1 MKKFIILISVYNDW
15 KSVSKL
21 LKEID
26 LLIVDWESEV
36 FVVIIN
42 DASTEVRSGMNSNF
56 KKIKSIKILNM
67 KKNQGHARC
76 VATGLKFIAEKENF
90 DYAIIMDA
98 DGEDRPEDLNLFFNK
113 SKEYPGKTIV
123 AERVKRSEG
132 LLFKFCYEI
141 HKYLTYIFTGHLIKF
156 GNYSCLP
163 KDAVVKM
170 VKEPSSWNSF
180 SGSLAKLIPDRISIS
195 SIKGLRYYGPSK
207 MNFFKL
213 LIHSFSIIA
222 VFKRTTFLRS
232 FIFLSVY
239 LLLIFQSLSF
249 ITLLPVFLI
258 IILLFAVVWVSNRE
272 NLDQFKKSLNN
283 IGTGKDYSIKQ
294 DANIILKLIIPNKKI
309 KIKYDHSKPN
319 GTPRKVLNI
328 SIAKKYGW
336 KPKISLRNAIIKT
349 YRSYLKESKQT

>member
-1 MKKFIILISVYNDW
+1 MKKFIILIPVYNDW

-26 LLIVDWESEV
+26 LQIVEWESEV
-36 FVVIIN
+36 SVLIIN
-42 DASTEVRSGMNSNF
+42 DFSTEAKSDIDSNF
-56 KKIKSIKILNM
+56 KKIKSVKVLNM

-76 VATGLKFIAEKENF
+76 FATGLKFIIERENF
-90 DYAIIMDA
+90 DYVIPMDA
-98 DGEDRPEDLNLFFNK
+98 DGEDRPEELNLLFNK
-113 SKEYPGKTIV
+113 SKEYPDKVIT
-123 AERVKRSEG
+123 ADRAKRSEG

-163 KDAVVKM
+163 RDFVVKIT
-170 VKEPSSWNSF
+170 KEPSAWSSF
-180 SGSLAKLIPDRISIS
+180 SGSLTKLIPDRISIS

-207 MNFFKL
+207 MSFFNL

-222 VFKRTTFLRS
+222 VFKKTAFLRS

-272 NLDQFKKSLNN
+272 NLDQFKKSL
-283 IGTGKDYSIKQ
+283 D
-294 DANIILKLIIPNKKI
+294 
-309 KIKYDHSKPN
+309 
-319 GTPRKVLNI
+319 NI
-328 SIAKKYGW
+328 SSID
-336 KPKISLRNAIIKT
+336 NFN
-349 YRSYLKESKQT
+349 